1 MSLTMRAQ
9 AAEIY
14 DASWEGFNCSGFAT
28 TILLYS
34 MRRMYESHDQE

>member
-14 DASWEGFNCSGFAT
+14 DASWEGINR
-28 TILLYS
+28 LRLRLPYS
-34 MRRMYESHDQE
+34 CTV